1 MSVICKNLTKRYL
14 FKTAVDQLN
23 VTFEPGH
30 IYALLGPNG
39 TGKSTLMK
47 MLCGLTTRT
56 SGEILVED
64 HPFTYRDKANV
75 AFAPT
80 EFIFFDYMKI
90 SDVEKYYRDYFR
102 DFDSNCFHRLLE
114 ELELSPSMK
123 VKTLSSGMLAKL
135 KIAAT
140 MSRQAKLLLLDEPLN
155 GIDLLT
161 RESILKTLISHADP
175 SRAMVIS
182 SHMVEELEP
191 IVDTAVFM
199 KEGRIVLQTDVESLR
214 EKEGLSIVEKYRQI
228 YGNTDMKE
236 AI

>member
-1 MSVICKNLTKRYL
+1 
-14 FKTAVDQLN
+14 
-23 VTFEPGH
+23 
-30 IYALLGPNG
+30 
-39 TGKSTLMK
+39 
-47 MLCGLTTRT
+47 
-56 SGEILVED
+56 
-64 HPFTYRDKANV
+64 
-75 AFAPT
+75 
-80 EFIFFDYMKI
+80 
-90 SDVEKYYRDYFR
+90 
-102 DFDSNCFHRLLE
+102 
-114 ELELSPSMK
+114 
-123 VKTLSSGMLAKL
+123 
-135 KIAAT
+135 